1 MLTETPKILLRG
13 TPQKSF
19 FDTLASKNIKELFIL
34 EGRGTVRKTS
44 AFCKEILKH
53 HITPT
58 FITDNMAGFLFFK
71 NLVKEVWVTYQD
83 VKEENLVSEAG
94 ALMLGI
100 LSRKHHVPFFAVRS
114 KYVLPAKGRP
124 KDILEFF
131 GRTIAPK
138 GTKTFVPLLEALPK
152 SYAKGIY

>member
-1 MLTETPKILLRG
+1 MFTETPKILLRG

-19 FDTLASKNIKELFIL
+19 FDILASKNIKELFIL
-34 EGRGTVRKTS
+34 EGRGTVGKTS

-58 FITDNMAGFLFFK
+58 FITDNIAGFLFYQD
-71 NLVKEVWVTYQD
+71 LVKEVWVTYQD
-83 VKEENLVSEAG
+83 VKEEGLVSEAG
-94 ALMLGI
+94 ALMLGV
-100 LSRKHHVPFFAVRS
+100 LSRKHRIPLFAVRS
-114 KYVLPAKGRP
+114 KHIVLKIGKP

-138 GTKTFVPLLEALPK
+138 GTKTFVPLLENLPK